1 MNNIPTLKES
11 RELKIFEQIDYKF
24 KNPKLLEQAFTSQ
37 SAITYKKTIL
47 NESYQ
52 RLEFLGD
59 TILKL
64 VITELI
70 FKIYPGYNEGQLT
83 KAREELEK
91 NKALSIISKKMGL
104 LEFVIKQ
111 HEKNN
116 YKLEADII
124 ESIIGAIMVDSNFD
138 YKITRYHT
146 LLLIR
151 ENVEKDIDLD
161 LFIDYVDYCKNEIT
175 YEKNNI
181 TTQLEEKELISANK
195 DCNLKKNCIE
205 EDINIEKKIIPFE
218 KNKEMGNI
226 NFPKELTENTFLN
239 YEIINDFNKYENNSP
254 QDIKNNNNIKNISN
268 TKNNDIV
275 FDINNYVF
283 DD

>member
-226 NFPKELTENTFLN
+226 NFHKELTENTFLN
-239 YEIINDFNKYENNSP
+239 YEIINDFNK
-254 QDIKNNNNIKNISN
+254 IFK
-268 TKNNDIV
+268 
-275 FDINNYVF
+275 
-283 DD
+283 